1 MNEVPPLVLSAAP
14 LSLENENKSRF
25 TLHFAYLFVPLRR
38 YGVLSNTWKRNR
50 SGIQAVHNQ
59 RPGELYTTIYYSG
72 SINHSGTAKELD
84 SQAQITYHSLLS
96 SAIALTQRVCPSV
109 RATQQSKNKFFSAF
123 AARKFDFKA
132 IFFQPYRSVI
142 FPFSCCF
149 FIFLHH
155 I

>member
-38 YGVLSNTWKRNR
+38 YGILSNTWKRNR

-72 SINHSGTAKELD
+72 SINHSGTVKKLD
-84 SQAQITYHSLLS
+84 SQAQIACRTDNLFYLL
-96 SAIALTQRVCPSV
+96 L
-109 RATQQSKNKFFSAF
+109 
-123 AARKFDFKA
+123 
-132 IFFQPYRSVI
+132 
-142 FPFSCCF
+142 
-149 FIFLHH
+149 FIFSKSNPKIRFSRHSCSGL
-155 I
+155 